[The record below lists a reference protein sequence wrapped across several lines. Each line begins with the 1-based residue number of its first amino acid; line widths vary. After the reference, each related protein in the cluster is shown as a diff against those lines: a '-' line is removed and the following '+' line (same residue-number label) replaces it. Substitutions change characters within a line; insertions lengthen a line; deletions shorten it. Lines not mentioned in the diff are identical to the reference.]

1 MKTIYIALLMLWG
14 MTLCLSAQTKSN
26 FTIHLQGFD
35 QFDQAIITIQ
45 RLDEFPDVLV
55 EETELTD
62 GHSTPVEKG
71 KGKIVL
77 DHVPDH
83 FILSLNFYLK
93 KSKYQFI
100 TNWYVNR
107 TDSIVIKDNQS
118 QNYFDQVTFS
128 GRGADLYSL
137 QYKLDGL
144 IWNRTDYLRYPKS
157 LAYFNSAYGHSFDY
171 ERAVDSNI
179 EAGKLV
185 NEMSAVDI
193 DAKQWIQMN
202 MFYKIYYNRFIR
214 SLYNAFNKHD
224 PQHYLKVEELLDI
237 FRFHYQNA
245 MDGQQ
250 AGLSTSY
257 IKFYLY
263 YLGLIGKC
271 HPENNYV
278 DQRLK
283 QLKNDF
289 KGEALEKM
297 GYAFLAESFNYF
309 NTDDREKVVKWMLS
323 ISKSPQRLSK
333 LKGMTQIAA
342 GRPFPEFE
350 LTDLNGR
357 VWHKKDLLG
366 KVVFFDFYYTG
377 CSNCAKFYQHTVS
390 KAEEHYRNNPAVVF
404 VSISIDK
411 SLEMWTK
418 SVASKQYNSAE
429 SVKLYTNGMGESH
442 PLIKMLRITGYP
454 FPLLMGKTGLIE
466 SSDRLELGNGPLKVE
481 GLIQTIDKTLAK

>member
-1 MKTIYIALLMLWG
+1 MKTIYIALIMLIG
-14 MTLCLSAQTKSN
+14 TIFGLSAQTKSN

-35 QFDQAIITIQ
+35 QFDQAVVTIQ
-45 RLDEFPDVLV
+45 RLDELPDVLV
-55 EETELTD
+55 EETELTN
-62 GHSTPVEKG
+62 GHSTTIEKG
-71 KGKIVL
+71 SGRVVL
-77 DHVPDH
+77 DHVPEH

-93 KSKYQFI
+93 KSKYRFI

-107 TDSIVIKDNQS
+107 TDRIVIKDNHS
-118 QNYFDQVTFS
+118 KSNFDKVTFS

-144 IWNRTDYLRYPKS
+144 IWNRTDYLHYPKS

-171 ERAVDSNI
+171 EKAVDNNI
-179 EAGKLV
+179 EVGKLV
-185 NEMSAVDI
+185 NGSAI
-193 DAKQWIQMN
+193 ESAAKQWIQMN
-202 MFYKIYYNRFIR
+202 MFYKIFYNKFIR

-237 FRFHYQNA
+237 FNSHYHNA
-245 MDGQQ
+245 MDGNQVS
-250 AGLSTSY
+250 LSTSF

-263 YLGLIGKC
+263 YLGLKGKC

-278 DQRLK
+278 DQSLK
-283 QLKNDF
+283 QLKHDF
-289 KGEALEKM
+289 KSEALEKM
-297 GYAFLAESFNYF
+297 GYAFLAESFNFF

-323 ISKSPQRLSK
+323 ISKSPERLTK
-333 LKGMTQIAA
+333 LKGMTNIAA
-342 GRPFPEFE
+342 GRPFPDFE
-350 LTDLNGR
+350 LTDLNGK

-411 SLEMWTK
+411 SLELWRK
-418 SVASKQYNSAE
+418 SVASKEYNSAE
-429 SVKLYTNGMGESH
+429 SLKLYTNGMGEYH
-442 PLIKMLRITGYP
+442 PLIKALRVTAYP

-466 SSDRLELGNGPLKVE
+466 TSDRLELGYGVLKKD
-481 GLIQTIDKTLAK
+481 GLINTIDRTLAR